1 MTNKELIAS
10 IASESGLTQVD
21 VAKVMDAFAKAIS
34 ENVAKND
41 KVVVQGLGSFELK
54 EKPERTGRNPK
65 TGEEITIA
73 ASKGVAFKAT
83 KSLKDFLNA

>member
-10 IASESGLTQVD
+10 IASESGMTQVD
-21 VAKVMDAFAKAIS
+21 VAKVMDAFTKAIA
-34 ENVAKND
+34 ENVAKKD

-54 EKPERTGRNPK
+54 EKTARTGRNQH
-65 TGEEITIA
+65 TAETINIQA
-73 ASKGVAFKAT
+73 RNSDAFKAT

>member
-1 MTNKELIAS
+1 MTNKELIAG

-21 VAKVMDAFAKAIS
+21 VAKAMDALVKIIS
-34 ENVAKND
+34 DGVAKND

-54 EKPERTGRNPK
+54 EKPERIGRNPQ
-65 TGEEITIA
+65 TGAEIKIA

>member
-10 IASESGLTQVD
+10 IASESGMTQVD
-21 VAKVMDAFAKAIS
+21 VSKVMDAFTKAIA

-54 EKPERTGRNPK
+54 EKPARTGRNPH
-65 TGEEITIA
+65 TGEAITIA
-73 ASKGVAFKAT
+73 ASKAVGFKAT